1 MAGGTTTATRAGLQ
15 RSNSLTRQR
24 AKAWP
29 PTSPSQQQQTPPQR
43 QRQSKPVKKQPQQTP
58 QRSAKEELSKTS
70 SIINVWQDRCLQT
83 KKANSQSRK
92 NAYWR
97 KKRSD
102 PKVNFRDKEKDIQKI
117 GIYYAEDD
125 INEEGDEIPVYHD
138 VFVEEVEYDPEEA
151 VFTMKNE
158 DFETEDH
165 DQTPWFEEEYEEL
178 PWWEYP
184 DLEEEDEITALCLQA
199 MRENRMNSSFGS
211 QGSDSG
217 GRKFRRTSN
226 PSITSQQQ
234 QIHDDYWEHKHAA
247 RVEALV
253 VCFVLKLVNR
263 AAYTRLQKAQTQS
276 AVDGMIDV
284 DLSSTHNTAETP
296 AKKKPK
302 TGLVDAEA
310 EPKKPAPKK
319 TREEEEMD
327 RQKRMQELL
336 AAPINT
342 SPTSETEGNE
352 VVKKITKEDIARM
365 PALNL
370 DPRSRK
376 QKQPAKRVKSGGN
389 NSVLDDDN
397 VSIHSAAMSTGFYQR
412 LNIHN
417 SEMKRYQKSHH
428 PRRSRQGGRASR
440 RDWDDNNT
448 VMVGASESR
457 GAGLMMR
464 RGSGGGGSVGNHDD
478 MKSVSSFQSSPA
490 LMEYSKTTQSWFNQ
504 KKKKKEPKQV
514 FRLTTSATSTFVPD
528 ALPPFDP
535 DSQPGKGKKKKKKK
549 KKKGQGRLDF
559 FFTKE
564 ELRTDNDDGAI
575 FDIIEEDNHGE
586 NDASPSN
593 SQDNQHATG
602 GGRGVLPASE
612 EEPDLF
618 PDDGS
623 ENFKPDDGS
632 SNYMQD
638 SQGSMNMTGS
648 DSNFLDDES
657 SNVMR
662 DESNGSNVLHESQ
675 GSMVGNGE
683 NFRADDSSS
692 NIGQESQGSL
702 VKSINNCGPAG
713 DDSSRTLDESQ
724 RSFVHNGSGKR
735 ISHADNNSSN
745 IVANGRS
752 PNNIETQKSESKTAA
767 PASPAQPAG
776 RIQTTRTN
784 FNNSAPSSLALE
796 GSFSSLKKE
805 AESKQPSVTSGADS
819 QSLNSAS
826 VTSSKPSKSS
836 SKKGTAKKR
845 LIRRASGSGLGF
857 GVQLGIGQ
865 QTSKPG
871 VEALSKA
878 VKTEEDSAVA
888 SKSKAVKPKKR
899 HPLMTRRA
907 SFSELQLRKSMDP
920 VASTDSEQQKA
931 TDDPK
936 FRMVMLRHAAMCSL
950 TQKGGV
956 CPSDPKCSQM
966 KELLR
971 HMTFCKHVSTTV
983 PCSFPGCHE
992 SKSFLLVM
1000 HKASQILARQQEFEK
1015 HLPPV
1020 VTIPVHVPGY
1030 DKRTQNPGDDSDDI
1044 SDIAS
1049 FGSAG
1054 QADEGSSDKED
1065 NQRQSAQPSK
1075 LNNITPGSQKGKVH
1089 RTQSWK
1095 GNTNVAAKKTPSQST
1110 TNNMDTS
1117 TRSEQIGKSETP
1129 DMLKGRL
1136 KRAQSWKGVTST
1148 PARRASALPY
1158 SSQKS
1163 GVRTKVQAVLKGTV
1177 QRAQSW
1183 KANRNAPTQKRLAQS
1198 SDMDTSTRSEQMSS
1212 SVAQKGRIQKAQ
1224 SWKEK
1229 RNAPTQK
1236 KLAGPPDLSNMDIS
1250 SKSEQ
1255 ERSSITAQKGAKERM
1270 QRRPT
1275 WKGSVEIKTQRPIS
1289 DKALAEKIKKEEE
1302 ERKKSQEDIR
1312 KRHEEVKARI
1322 QRAKQANDAK
1332 TQEKENPSE
1341 QKKARE
1347 KRLEAEREK
1356 LQQIRALQSRQAAE
1370 AEARQKKLK
1379 QDLDDAKARAAA
1391 SNAALQRDQEKM
1403 KAEDELRQK
1412 QDEIMARAEQSARE
1426 KEETKVA
1433 KPVSSFRRKTVRRK
1447 SLPSNSNRSSLLPMQ
1462 PVKRLSATAEFM
1474 NTVNSTKDMVK
1485 AMEEKNKARKLKELA
1500 EKKKRLEQ
1508 EAAVAKAREEKLAQR
1523 IREDKAQEAAMAS
1536 EIARKQDELT
1546 SDFVTMSEKVY
1557 AGYEDVKPE
1566 LERIKAAKAAKKMKK
1581 EKRRASMAAAK
1592 I

>member
-1 MAGGTTTATRAGLQ
+1 M
-15 RSNSLTRQR
+15 
-24 AKAWP
+24 
-29 PTSPSQQQQTPPQR
+29 
-43 QRQSKPVKKQPQQTP
+43 
-58 QRSAKEELSKTS
+58 
-70 SIINVWQDRCLQT
+70 QT
-83 KKANSQSRK
+83 KKANNQFRK
-92 NAYWR
+92 NAYWQ
-97 KKRSD
+97 KKRSA
-102 PKVNFRDKEKDIQKI
+102 PKVNFRDKERDIQKI

-138 VFVEEVEYDPEEA
+138 VFVEEAEYDPAEA
-151 VFTMKNE
+151 VFTLKDDN
-158 DFETEDH
+158 FETQDH
-165 DQTPWFEEEYEEL
+165 DQTPWYEEEYEEL

-184 DLEEEDEITALCLQA
+184 DLEEEDEVTALCLEA

-211 QGSDSG
+211 QGSGSG

-276 AVDGMIDV
+276 AADGMEDV
-284 DLSSTHNTAETP
+284 DLSSTKNKADTP
-296 AKKKPK
+296 VEKKPK
-302 TGLVDAEA
+302 AGLAAAEAA
-310 EPKKPAPKK
+310 EPKKPTPKP

-336 AAPINT
+336 AAPANT
-342 SPTSETEGNE
+342 SPTTTPKESET
-352 VVKKITKEDIARM
+352 VKKITKDDIAQM

-376 QKQPAKRVKSGGN
+376 QRQPAKRVQSSGN

-397 VSIHSAAMSTGFYQR
+397 ISIHSAAMSTGFYQR

-417 SEMKRYQKSHH
+417 SEMKRYRKSHH
-428 PRRSRQGGRASR
+428 PRRSGQGGRASR

-448 VMVGASESR
+448 VMFGANEGR

-464 RGSGGGGSVGNHDD
+464 RGSGGGGSVGNQDD
-478 MKSVSSFQSSPA
+478 MKSVASFQSSPA

-504 KKKKKEPKQV
+504 KKKKKEPKQL

-528 ALPPFDP
+528 ALPPIDP
-535 DSQPGKGKKKKKKK
+535 DAQPGKGKKKKKKK

-586 NDASPSN
+586 NDISPSN
-593 SQDNQHATG
+593 SQDNHDTTG
-602 GGRGVLPASE
+602 GGRGLFPTSE
-612 EEPDLF
+612 EEPDIV

-623 ENFKPDDGS
+623 ENFQPDDES
-632 SNYMQD
+632 SNVMQD

-648 DSNFLDDES
+648 GSDFLDDGSSGGIQDESS
-657 SNVMR
+657 SNVMQ
-662 DESNGSNVLHESQ
+662 ESQ
-675 GSMVGNGE
+675 GSMVGSEDNSQP
-683 NFRADDSSS
+683 DDSSS
-692 NIGQESQGSL
+692 NIAQEIQGNSA
-702 VKSINNCGPAG
+702 KSINNCGPVG
-713 DDSSRTLDESQ
+713 DDSSSALDESQ
-724 RSFVHNGSGKR
+724 GSLVLSGSGKH
-735 ISHADNNSSN
+735 INHADNSSSN
-745 IVANGRS
+745 IVANGTSR
-752 PNNIETQKSESKTAA
+752 NNTKAQKSEAKTMT
-767 PASPAQPAG
+767 PPSPARPVG
-776 RIQTTRTN
+776 RSQLAAATRAK

-805 AESKQPSVTSGADS
+805 GQPKQPSVTSGADS
-819 QSLNSAS
+819 QSINSSS
-826 VTSSKPSKSS
+826 VASSKLSKSS
-836 SKKGTAKKR
+836 SKKGTTKKKR
-845 LIRRASGSGLGF
+845 LMRRASGSGLGF
-857 GVQLGIGQ
+857 GVQLGFGP
-865 QTSKPG
+865 QTPKPG
-871 VEALSKA
+871 AETLSKA
-878 VKTEEDSAVA
+878 IKTEEDSAVA
-888 SKSKAVKPKKR
+888 SKTQAVKPKKR

-920 VASTDSEQQKA
+920 VATADTEQQKA

-1020 VTIPVHVPGY
+1020 VTIPVPVPGS
-1030 DKRTQNPGDDSDDI
+1030 DKKTQHPGDADDDI

-1054 QADEGSSDKED
+1054 QVDEGSSDKEE
-1065 NQRQSAQPSK
+1065 NERKSAQPSQ
-1075 LNNITPGSQKGKVH
+1075 LDVSTSSEQVRRPGTSGIQKGNIQ

-1095 GNTNVAAKKTPSQST
+1095 GNTNVGAKKTPSHS
-1110 TNNMDTS
+1110 TNNMDIS
-1117 TRSEQIGKSETP
+1117 TRSEQIRKSETP
-1129 DMLKGRL
+1129 DMLKGRM
-1136 KRAQSWKGVTST
+1136 KRTQSWKGSTTT
-1148 PARRASALPY
+1148 PARRASALPTT
-1158 SSQKS
+1158 SQKM

-1183 KANRNAPTQKRLAQS
+1183 KVNRNTPIQKRLAKS
-1198 SDMDTSTRSEQMSS
+1198 SDMDTSTRSEQKSS
-1212 SVAQKGRIQKAQ
+1212 SGVQKGRIQRAQ
-1224 SWKEK
+1224 SWKGN
-1229 RNAPTQK
+1229 RNVPIEK
-1236 KLAGPPDLSNMDIS
+1236 KLTGLPESSNMDIS
-1250 SKSEQ
+1250 TKSEQ
-1255 ERSSITAQKGAKERM
+1255 ERSSITAQKGAKQRM

-1275 WKGSVEIKTQRPIS
+1275 WKGSVEIKAQRPIS
-1289 DKALAEKIKKEEE
+1289 DKALAEKINKEEE

-1322 QRAKQANDAK
+1322 QRAKQAKEAE
-1332 TQEKENPSE
+1332 TQEKENPTE

-1347 KRLEAEREK
+1347 KKLEAEREK

-1403 KAEDELRQK
+1403 KAEDELRRK
-1412 QDEIMARAEQSARE
+1412 QDEIMARAEKSAQE
-1426 KEETKVA
+1426 KEEAKVA

-1447 SLPSNSNRSSLLPMQ
+1447 SLPSNANRSSLIPMQ
-1462 PVKRLSATAEFM
+1462 PVKRISATTEFM
-1474 NTVNSTKDMVK
+1474 NTVNATKDMVK

-1523 IREDKAQEAAMAS
+1523 IREDKAQEAAMAE
-1536 EIARKQDELT
+1536 EIARKQDELS
-1546 SDFVTMSEKVY
+1546 SDFVTLSEKVY

-1566 LERIKAAKAAKKMKK
+1566 LERIKAAKAAKKLKK

-1592 I
+1592 T